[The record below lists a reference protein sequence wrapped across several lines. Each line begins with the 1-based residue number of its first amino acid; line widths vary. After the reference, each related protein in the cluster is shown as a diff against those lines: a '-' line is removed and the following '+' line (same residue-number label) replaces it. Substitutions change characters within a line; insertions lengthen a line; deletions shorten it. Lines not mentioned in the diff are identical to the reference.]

1 MKDIPIRK
9 IKTPQKELNIS
20 ESISIRQVQDLLNG
34 KDLTHELHRHDF
46 FFMLALQKGKG
57 IHEID
62 FIKYEVYD
70 HSMFILRPGQVH
82 KLNLHRDCTGF
93 LMEFAPTFYQ
103 PNDKVSIQRLSRATK
118 KSFCEVEAARHN
130 KLLSLLSYIFNEFTV
145 KQEGYIE
152 VIKANLDI
160 FFIEFIRQ
168 SSNPHDTSKKG
179 STYIQE
185 RFEEFME
192 LTSTHVTTFI

>member
-9 IKTPQKELNIS
+9 IKTPQKDLNIS

-46 FFMLALQKGKG
+46 FFILALQKGKG

-82 KLNLHRDCTGF
+82 KLELHRDCTGF
-93 LMEFAPTFYQ
+93 LMEFAPSFYQ
-103 PNDKVSIQRLSRATK
+103 PKDKASNQRLSRATK
-118 KSFCEVEAARHN
+118 KNFCEV
-130 KLLSLLSYIFNEFTV
+130 
-145 KQEGYIE
+145 
-152 VIKANLDI
+152 
-160 FFIEFIRQ
+160 
-168 SSNPHDTSKKG
+168 
-179 STYIQE
+179 
-185 RFEEFME
+185 
-192 LTSTHVTTFI
+192 